1 MRQQIKPN
9 GESINGQL
17 IYWAVALTSP

>member
-9 GESINGQL
+9 GETINGQL
-17 IYWAVALTSP
+17 IYWAVALSSP